1 MLFLFYFYFAPLM
14 LIKIQQASFLE
25 HVDLKL
31 FFTFLLIST
40 DSGKNETI
48 FTDTFESI
56 DKENRQKLRED

>member
-1 MLFLFYFYFAPLM
+1 M

-31 FFTFLLIST
+31 FLTFLLIST